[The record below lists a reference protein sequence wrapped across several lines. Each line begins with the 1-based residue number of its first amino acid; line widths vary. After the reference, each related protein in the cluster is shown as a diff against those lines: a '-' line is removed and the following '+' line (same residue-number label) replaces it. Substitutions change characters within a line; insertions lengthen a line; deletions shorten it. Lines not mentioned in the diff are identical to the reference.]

1 VTEFCLSTAS
11 PVTDAP
17 RTFAYRPRAQ
27 AGPRLS
33 RPVLRHTDLAALV
46 LAWRRLSAAV
56 DEAPV
61 DVVYANPCRF
71 LQGPL
76 VTTMTRR
83 PTLYFCDEP
92 RRVDYEPAAIASRSS
107 TTRWLYAPL
116 YGAERRL
123 DRRSVAAA
131 TELVT
136 NSRFT
141 AGRIERAYG
150 RPAAVVPLGVADS
163 FRAAGDLPGGHL
175 LSVGTLIPS
184 KGHDL
189 VIESAAA
196 MRTPREVVIVGPRH
210 EPAEERR
217 LLDIGRAV
225 GARVEI
231 RVGIDD
237 AELRALYATAHA
249 TLYLAREEP
258 FGLASLEAQA
268 CGCPVVVAD
277 EGGLPETIEDGVTGF
292 AVVRRAAEVTR
303 ALELLED
310 PARRAAVAQSARDR
324 GAQAT
329 WERSSHDVQQRL
341 EALAARGAATAP

>member
-1 VTEFCLSTAS
+1 M
-11 PVTDAP
+11 
-17 RTFAYRPRAQ
+17 
-27 AGPRLS
+27 
-33 RPVLRHTDLAALV
+33 RPVLRHTDLASLV
-46 LAWRRLSAAV
+46 VAWRRLSAAV
-56 DEAPV
+56 EETPV

-71 LQGPL
+71 LQAPL

-116 YGAERRL
+116 HGTERRL

-150 RPAAVVPLGVADS
+150 RTAGVIPLGVADG
-163 FRAAGDLPGGHL
+163 FRANGDLPGGHL

-189 VIESAAA
+189 VIRSAAA
-196 MRTPREVVIVGPRH
+196 MPAPRDVVIVGPRH
-210 EPAEERR
+210 EPGEEERLR
-217 LLDIGRAV
+217 DIGREV
-225 GARVEI
+225 GIRVEI
-231 RVGIDD
+231 RVGIAD
-237 AELRALYATAHA
+237 AELRALYAAAHA
-249 TLYLAREEP
+249 TLYLAHEEP
-258 FGLASLEAQA
+258 LGLASLEAQA

-292 AVVRRAAEVTR
+292 AVARSVSSVGR
-303 ALELLED
+303 ALELLER
-310 PARRAAVAQSARDR
+310 PARRAAMGNNARDR
-324 GAQAT
+324 GAHAT
-329 WERSSHDVQQRL
+329 WERSSQDVQRRL
-341 EALAARGAATAP
+341 EALAARGTAPAP